1 MRIGYLI
8 LAALLAGLFTGYK
21 ITDNRWQ
28 TKWAHHVVEDA
39 KANELAAYDALTKQK
54 NLLRELEHA
63 YKTAE
68 KLKDE
73 HETSVAA
80 ANASADKLRDEIA
93 RIKALPAG
101 GNSST
106 LRISAS
112 AATDRIVFSELL
124 IQSDRLA
131 GAYAAEADRNRIAV
145 VNCNA
150 EYNAIRS
157 ATNVSR

>member
-54 NLLRELEHA
+54 NLLLELDHA

-93 RIKALPAG
+93 RIKALPAS
-101 GNSST
+101 GNSGVIRS
-106 LRISAS
+106 SAA
-112 AATDRIVFSELL
+112 AATDRLMLAELL
-124 IQSDRLA
+124 GRADQRAGELA
-131 GAYAAEADRNRIAV
+131 DYAERNRQSA
-145 VNCNA
+145 VNCRNEFEAVRNA
-150 EYNAIRS
+150 QKQSI
-157 ATNVSR
+157 